1 MTRKIS
7 ECPRCGRM
15 IYSHA
20 AVCPYCKKKTGFPP
34 AESVAAQSRATH
46 RPAEEPAV
54 ASPAQAT
61 TAPAQGAQHRH
72 KIRLPEE
79 VTRKYS
85 KANIAKGLVIAVLAL
100 IVLGLFIAVQMQNRQ
115 QLRLA
120 SMVDHGTKDIIDS
133 MANEVSQTDYVIA
146 KFPERSRHC
155 MYYLQDGHMYEFDA
169 LTRDSK
175 EMILTDL
182 NAAAIVDY
190 EGSGILSANISPDE
204 SYIMI
209 VASRNTGNTECGLYQ
224 LSTANKALA
233 VIDRGKV
240 VFDNGEYTVESGGRM
255 ARYNQDGTKLAG
267 LTIEE
272 AEALPK
278 PKQQTEKKKD
288 EEEPV
293 EREEPRVKVTEQ
305 IKPKVDVVK
314 QPTVPTEIKIA
325 PQIAPVTTKKDKKD
339 KKD

>member
-1 MTRKIS
+1 
-7 ECPRCGRM
+7 
-15 IYSHA
+15 
-20 AVCPYCKKKTGFPP
+20 
-34 AESVAAQSRATH
+34 
-46 RPAEEPAV
+46 
-54 ASPAQAT
+54 
-61 TAPAQGAQHRH
+61 
-72 KIRLPEE
+72 
-79 VTRKYS
+79 
-85 KANIAKGLVIAVLAL
+85 
-100 IVLGLFIAVQMQNRQ
+100 
-115 QLRLA
+115 
-120 SMVDHGTKDIIDS
+120 
-133 MANEVSQTDYVIA
+133 
-146 KFPERSRHC
+146 
-155 MYYLQDGHMYEFDA
+155 
-169 LTRDSK
+169 
-175 EMILTDL
+175 
-182 NAAAIVDY
+182 
-190 EGSGILSANISPDE
+190 
-204 SYIMI
+204 MI